1 MARRVFFSF
10 HYEEDIST
18 SMIVRN
24 SWVTKGKEAAGFVD
38 KAEFE
43 KVKKQG
49 NSAVY
54 NWIDKQ
60 LEGTSVT
67 VVLIGKETLNR
78 KFVQYEIIKSIE
90 IGNAIIGVYV
100 HRLKGF
106 KPNYSLDKCDK
117 HTIIG
122 KYSNGNPI
130 YFDDIC
136 DGIYDYRLNDGY
148 NNLGRWIDRAA
159 LSKKKDNK

>member
-10 HYEEDIST
+10 HYDEDVNR

-24 SWVTKGKEAAGFVD
+24 SWVTQGKEAAGFID

-43 KVKKQG
+43 KIKRNG
-49 NSAVY
+49 ENAVCK
-54 NWIDKQ
+54 WIDKQ

-78 KFVQYEIIKSIE
+78 SFVQYEIRKSIE
-90 IGNAIIGVYV
+90 RGNAIIGIHIHNLRDMITQRTAV
-100 HRLKGF
+100 KG
-106 KPNYSLDKCDK
+106 NS

-122 KYSNGNPI
+122 YYNDDTPA
-130 YFDDIC
+130 YFDSIC
-136 DGIYDYRLNDGY
+136 DDLYDYSEDDGY
-148 NNLGRWIDRAA
+148 HNLGSWIEKAA
-159 LSKKKDNK
+159 RKKGK

>member
-24 SWVTKGKEAAGFVD
+24 SWVTKGKETAGFVD
-38 KAEFE
+38 RAEFE

-49 NSAVY
+49 DRAVY

-78 KFVQYEIIKSIE
+78 KFVQYEIIKSIKR
-90 IGNAIIGVYV
+90 GNAIIGVYI

-106 KPNYSLDKCDK
+106 KPNYNVDKCNK

-122 KYSNGNPI
+122 KHSNGNPI
-130 YFDDIC
+130 YFDNIC
-136 DGIYDYRLNDGY
+136 DGIYDYKLNNGY
-148 NNLGRWIDRAA
+148 DNLGKWIARAT
-159 LSKKKDNK
+159 LKRRNE